1 MKNKFKT
8 IIGIVIALFALALCI
23 INIVYAVHYLDVKT
37 NIFTTISG
45 WLSIIATV
53 ALGIIAIW
61 QSKYY
66 TLATTKSE
74 YKKDVSNE
82 EEKFLNLCNE
92 FTNFTAY
99 IHPLENL
106 VNSKTNEDNVLKY
119 KWSIDGIYEQMLNNV
134 RNIQLYHYMPNN
146 MKKTVKLMIN
156 MTFSL
161 HKDYQ
166 DAEKFKNND
175 IALKNH
181 FEYFFKKVTQW
192 ILDFSKV
199 RNDIIQ
205 EFRNTIKE
213 IDNCSSI
220 DNLQKL
226 FGEIN
231 KKTEKAVN
239 DSNLESKKMEE
250 SLEKE
255 KNNG

>member
-1 MKNKFKT
+1 MKIKFKI
-8 IIGIVIALFALALCI
+8 IIGIVIALCALALCI
-23 INIVYAVHYLDVKT
+23 INVVYAVRYPDIRT

-53 ALGIIAIW
+53 VLGIIAIW

-106 VNSKTNEDNVLKY
+106 VNSKTNEDNILKY

-134 RNIQLYHYMPNN
+134 RNIQLYHYIPNN
-146 MKKTVKLMIN
+146 MKNIVKLMIN

-166 DAEKFKNND
+166 DAEKFKNDD

-192 ILDFSKV
+192 ISDFSKI
-199 RNDIIQ
+199 RNDTIQ
-205 EFRNTIKE
+205 EFRNTLKK
-213 IDNCSSI
+213 IDNCNSI

-239 DSNLESKKMEE
+239 DSNLELKKMEE